1 MIDVLIMKLDIELAM
16 SYLHSPRVI
25 LVEQYGVLR
34 GLLTVKDVMRFLHEL
49 ESTAGLG
56 ASASI
61 TSAEVWDEYRGTL
74 RTVLE
79 RTWEWASE
87 RIDRTVA
94 WARTVLPAGSL

>member
-1 MIDVLIMKLDIELAM
+1 M
-16 SYLHSPRVI
+16 LHFYSPRVI

-49 ESTAGLG
+49 DSTEGLG

-87 RIDRTVA
+87 RIDRTVT
-94 WARTVLPAGSL
+94 WARTVLPSRTL